1 MVDRLTELRA
11 MLADEPDD
19 VFLLYAIAQEHAR
32 QNDLPQAVAF
42 YDRVIEVD
50 PAHGYAYYHKARC
63 QQARG
68 DVSGAR
74 DTILAGLSQMRLS
87 GDAHAAGELEALL
100 DEFAE

>member
-1 MVDRLTELRA
+1 MVDRLTELKA
-11 MLADEPDD
+11 MLAEEPDD

-42 YDRVIEVD
+42 FDLVLEID

-63 QQARG
+63 QAARG
-68 DVSGAR
+68 DTQGAIA
-74 DTILAGLSQMRLS
+74 TIQAGLSQMRLS

-100 DEFAE
+100 DEVSE